1 MASRPFCTGRKGPR
15 LRRSSLRHDGLNVK
29 IWIDADACPGAVKE
43 IVFRAA
49 ERLGIQAVVVANQVI
64 RVPDSPL
71 ISTVVVS
78 KNFDAADDHIAAE
91 ASAADV
97 VITADVPLASR
108 VVSAGSVAID
118 PRGEVYDE
126 ENIGERLS
134 ARNLMN
140 ELRSGGLVQGGPR
153 EMEATDTHKFAS
165 ALDRELTR
173 RTKNNE

>member
-1 MASRPFCTGRKGPR
+1 M
-15 LRRSSLRHDGLNVK
+15 K

-49 ERLGIQAVVVANQVI
+49 ERLGIQAVVVANQVM

-71 ISTVVVS
+71 ISAVIVS

-91 ASAADV
+91 VSAADV

-108 VVSAGSVAID
+108 VVCAGSVAID

-165 ALDRELTR
+165 ALDKELTR
-173 RTKNNE
+173 RTKNG

>member
-1 MASRPFCTGRKGPR
+1 
-15 LRRSSLRHDGLNVK
+15 VK

-108 VVSAGSVAID
+108 VVSAGSAAID

>member
-1 MASRPFCTGRKGPR
+1 M
-15 LRRSSLRHDGLNVK
+15 K

-64 RVPDSPL
+64 RVPDSLL

>member
-1 MASRPFCTGRKGPR
+1 M
-15 LRRSSLRHDGLNVK
+15 K

-165 ALDRELTR
+165 ALDRELTQ

>member
-1 MASRPFCTGRKGPR
+1 M
-15 LRRSSLRHDGLNVK
+15 K

-49 ERLGIQAVVVANQVI
+49 ERLGIQAVVVANQVM

-71 ISTVVVS
+71 ISVVVVS

-91 ASAADV
+91 VSAADV

-140 ELRSGGLVQGGPR
+140 ELRSGGLVGGGPR

-173 RTKNNE
+173 RTKNG

>member
-1 MASRPFCTGRKGPR
+1 M
-15 LRRSSLRHDGLNVK
+15 K

-49 ERLGIQAVVVANQVI
+49 ERLGIQAVVVANQVM

-71 ISTVVVS
+71 ISAVIVS

-91 ASAADV
+91 VSAADV

-108 VVSAGSVAID
+108 VVFAGSVAID

-165 ALDRELTR
+165 ALDKELTR
-173 RTKNNE
+173 RTKNG

>member
-1 MASRPFCTGRKGPR
+1 M
-15 LRRSSLRHDGLNVK
+15 K

>member
-1 MASRPFCTGRKGPR
+1 M
-15 LRRSSLRHDGLNVK
+15 K

-165 ALDRELTR
+165 TLDRELTR

>member
-1 MASRPFCTGRKGPR
+1 
-15 LRRSSLRHDGLNVK
+15 VK

-64 RVPDSPL
+64 RVPDSLL